1 MSAGR
6 LLGVVFAEPDLRR
19 IQLAS
24 AISTT
29 ARWSYLVA
37 LLVLAYRLEGT
48 LGLAVLAA
56 VRTLPTIIAVPLAGA
71 AGSRVPGRTL
81 LTLAYAGRAI
91 AIGVAALGGVAG
103 LTIVVLAAAGVDAV
117 LGTLRRPVQGSLLPL
132 IARSPSDLVAANIGT
147 TTGESL
153 AGFIGPLAGAAILSI
168 GGPVAVLGVS
178 SAGFGIAALLV
189 ARLTVE
195 GGNSGAATASTVR
208 SLRDGANA
216 LIRGPIPRLV
226 AIGFLIQCLVQG
238 ALNVLLVPAATGVLG
253 LGEPGVGNLYAAIG
267 LGGLVGA
274 VVAVV
279 AIGPGRLGQTFLTAL
294 ALWGVPLVVL
304 GLVTTAP
311 VAAAMLAVVG
321 VANAVLDVAGYSLL
335 QRTLPTSSRAA
346 GMALFEGAAEAALG
360 IGGIIAPLALT
371 GLAVQGSLAAAGAVL
386 LATAAVIAPLL
397 LRHNRTLAG
406 RTATVETLRRLPLFA
421 PLRLAVV
428 EELAAGARVRHYPP
442 HAVLMRE
449 GDLGDLFHVITSGTV
464 DITIGGNRVAVLGPG
479 DGVGE
484 IALLN
489 NTVRTATVEA
499 VEPVKTLAIDGV
511 AFTAAV
517 TSQSGSLAAATVMA
531 ETRLDEQVGLL
542 DQLGM
547 DAYREG
553 RWDDAVALYERSRLS
568 RTGEG
573 KITQAALLADWAA
586 AIQADQ
592 GHLAEAEALLR
603 EALAQLD
610 GADYELGIAM
620 ATSNLG
626 RVVARQGRFA
636 EGMVAL
642 RDAEERLTRLGA
654 VDRLDDT
661 HARMAECLLIAGFP
675 REAEDRA
682 RDALSRVRRRSDRQP
697 LRAELERT
705 LGWCALLAGDLAT
718 ARARFDTSLR
728 TSRACRADYET
739 ARTLRATLAL
749 PAAYAGDR
757 LAVGAEADAILAR
770 LGVVSVDEPTVAA
783 IPA

>member
-1 MSAGR
+1 MTAGR
-6 LLGVVFAEPDLRR
+6 LLSAVLAEPDLRR
-19 IQLAS
+19 IQVAS

-37 LLVLAYRLEGT
+37 LFVLAYRLEGT

-56 VRTLPTIIAVPLAGA
+56 VRTLPTIVAVPLAGA

-81 LTLAYAGRAI
+81 LTLAYVGRGV
-91 AIGVAALGGVAG
+91 AIGVAALGGAAG

-117 LGTLRRPVQGSLLPL
+117 LGTLRRPVQASLLPL
-132 IARSPSDLVAANIGT
+132 ITRSPGDLVAANIGT
-147 TTGESL
+147 TTGEGL
-153 AGFIGPLAGAAILSI
+153 AGFVGPLAGAAILGF

-178 SAGFGIAALLV
+178 AVGFLAAAVLV

-195 GGNSGAATASTVR
+195 GGHTGAATASTMR

-253 LGEPGVGNLYAAIG
+253 LGEPGVGHLYAAIG

-274 VVAVV
+274 IVAVV
-279 AIGPGRLGQTFLTAL
+279 AIGPGRLGQAFLAGL
-294 ALWGVPLVVL
+294 ALWGVPLIVL
-304 GLVTTAP
+304 GLVATAP
-311 VAAAMLAVVG
+311 IAAAMLAVVG

-346 GMALFEGAAEAALG
+346 GMALFEGASEAALG
-360 IGGIIAPLALT
+360 IGGVIAPLALT
-371 GLAVQGSLAAAGAVL
+371 GLAVQGSFLAAGAVL
-386 LATAAVIAPLL
+386 VVTAAVIAPLL

-406 RTATVETLRRLPLFA
+406 RTATVETLRRLPLFS

-428 EELAAGARVRHYPP
+428 EELAAGARVRRYPP

-464 DITIGGNRVAVLGPG
+464 DVTIGGNRVAVLGPG

-489 NTVRTATVEA
+489 NSVRTATVIA
-499 VEPVKTLAIDGV
+499 LEPVMTLAIDGS

-517 TSQSGSLAAATVMA
+517 ASQPGSLAAAAVMA

-542 DQLGM
+542 DQLGV

-553 RWDDAVALYERSRLS
+553 RWDDAVALYTRSRLS

-586 AIQADQ
+586 SIQADQ

-603 EALAQLD
+603 EALAQLAD
-610 GADYELGIAM
+610 ADYELGVALVT
-620 ATSNLG
+620 ASLG
-626 RVVARQGRFA
+626 TVAARAGRYA
-636 EGMVAL
+636 EGMVSL
-642 RDAEERLTRLGA
+642 RDAEERLTRMGA
-654 VDRLDDT
+654 ADRLDGVQ
-661 HARMAECLLIAGFP
+661 ARMAECLMLAGFP
-675 REAEDRA
+675 RQAEERA
-682 RDALSRVRRRSDRQP
+682 RDVLPRVRRRADRQP
-697 LRAELERT
+697 LRAALERT
-705 LGWCALLAGDLAT
+705 LGWCALLGDNPAT
-718 ARARFDTSLR
+718 ARARFDMSLR
-728 TSRACRADYET
+728 TARTARADYEF
-739 ARTLRATLAL
+739 ALTLRAGLAL
-749 PAAYAGDR
+749 PPEFGGDR
-757 LAVGAEADAILAR
+757 DAAAAESSAILSR
-770 LGVVSVDEPTVAA
+770 LGVESVTEPAKVA